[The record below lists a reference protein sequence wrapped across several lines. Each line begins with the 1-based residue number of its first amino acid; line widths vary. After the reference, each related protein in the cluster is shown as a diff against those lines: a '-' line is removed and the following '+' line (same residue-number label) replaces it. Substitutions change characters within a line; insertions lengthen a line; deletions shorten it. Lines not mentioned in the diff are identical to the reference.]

1 MAERSEEQDRTE
13 EPTQRRLEKAIERGD
28 VARSLEV
35 NTWFVFGGMALAL
48 IVLSGPVAT
57 QLALSLRGFLMNAHQ
72 VAPDAGGFFYVTKW
86 ALMTTLMA
94 LSLPL
99 GMLVMAALGGS
110 LVQHAPL
117 WTFEPLMPQLQ
128 RISPASGFKRIF
140 GREALAQFVKGLVK
154 LSAVGACLAIAI
166 WGERDRLEASA
177 QLDPAALLPLARDLT
192 LKLLASVLAVLAFLA
207 VGDYLY
213 QRVSWLRRQ
222 RMSKRELK
230 EEFKETEGSPEV
242 KNRLRQIRTAR
253 AKRRIMA
260 KVPKATVVI
269 VNPTHYAVALQYE
282 SGMAAPLCVAK
293 GLDDLALRIRSIA
306 EEHDV
311 PVVENPPLARALHA
325 AVEVDEEIPVEQYK
339 AVAGVIGYV
348 LRLRGRLP

>member
-1 MAERSEEQDRTE
+1 MAEHSEEQDRTE

-48 IVLSGPVAT
+48 IVLSGPVAS
-57 QLALSLRGFLMNAHQ
+57 QLALSLKAFLMNAHQ
-72 VAPDAGGFFYVTKW
+72 VAPDAGGFRYVTKW
-86 ALMTTLMA
+86 ALVTTLMA
-94 LSLPL
+94 LALPL
-99 GMLVMAALGGS
+99 GMFVMAALGGS

-128 RISPASGFKRIF
+128 RISPMSGFKRIF

-154 LSAVGACLAIAI
+154 IGAVGTCLAVAI
-166 WGERDRLEASA
+166 WGERDRLEMAA
-177 QLDPAALLPLARDLT
+177 QLDPVALLPLARDLT
-192 LKLLASVLAVLAFLA
+192 LKLFVSVLAVLAFLA

-213 QRVSWLRRQ
+213 QRVTWLRRQ

-230 EEFKETEGSPEV
+230 EEFKETEGSPEI
-242 KNRLRQIRTAR
+242 KSRLRQIRTAR
-253 AKRRIMA
+253 AKRRLMA

-269 VNPTHYAVALQYE
+269 MNPTHYAVALQYE
-282 SGMAAPLCVAK
+282 AGMAAPVCVAK
-293 GLDDLALRIRSIA
+293 GLDELALRIRAIA

-311 PVVENPPLARALHA
+311 PIVENPPLARALHA

>member
-13 EPTQRRLEKAIERGD
+13 EPTQRRLEKAIQRGD

-48 IVLSGPVAT
+48 LVLSGPVT
-57 QLALSLRGFLMNAHQ
+57 SQLALSLRGFLMNAHQ
-72 VAPDAGGFFYVTKW
+72 VSPDTGGFLFVGKW
-86 ALMTTLMA
+86 ALLTTLMA

-99 GMLVMAALGGS
+99 GLIVLAALGGS

-128 RISPASGFKRIF
+128 RISPTSGFKRIF

-154 LSAVGACLAIAI
+154 IGAIGASIVIVL
-166 WGERDRLEASA
+166 WGERDRLEVAA
-177 QLDPAALLPLARDLT
+177 QLDPAALLPATRELV
-192 LKLLASVLAVLAFLA
+192 LKLFATVLAVLAFLA

-213 QRVSWLRRQ
+213 QRLTWLQRQ

-230 EEFKETEGSPEV
+230 EEFKETEGSPEI
-242 KNRLRQIRTAR
+242 KNRVRQIRTAR
-253 AKRRIMA
+253 AKRRLMA
-260 KVPKATVVI
+260 KVPNATVVI

-282 SGMAAPLCVAK
+282 TGMAAPVCVAK
-293 GLDDLALRIRSIA
+293 GLDELALRIRSIA

-311 PVVENPPLARALHA
+311 PVVENPPLARTLHA